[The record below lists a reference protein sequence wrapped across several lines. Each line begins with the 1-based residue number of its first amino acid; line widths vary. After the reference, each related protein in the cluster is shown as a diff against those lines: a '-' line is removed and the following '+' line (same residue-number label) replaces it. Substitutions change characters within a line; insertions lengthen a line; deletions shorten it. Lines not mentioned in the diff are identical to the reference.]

1 MEKDITGK
9 SEKEIRLLRALALAA
24 KDRALHLEL
33 RGAKSRYEMT
43 PHQRIALDWADWE
56 FSKTLNE
63 YMDGEVDW
71 VHDWFRDLCEELEV
85 DQHGEDGCWIEGLGG
100 VYND

>member
-1 MEKDITGK
+1 MTSDQK
-9 SEKEIRLLRALALAA
+9 KEIDLLRRLGCAA

-56 FSKTLNE
+56 FSKALNE
-63 YMDGEVDW
+63 YMTGEVDW
-71 VHDWFRDLCEELEV
+71 IHDWFKDMCDILEV
-85 DQHGEDGCWIEGLGG
+85 DQNGEEGSWSEYIEGP
-100 VYND
+100 YN